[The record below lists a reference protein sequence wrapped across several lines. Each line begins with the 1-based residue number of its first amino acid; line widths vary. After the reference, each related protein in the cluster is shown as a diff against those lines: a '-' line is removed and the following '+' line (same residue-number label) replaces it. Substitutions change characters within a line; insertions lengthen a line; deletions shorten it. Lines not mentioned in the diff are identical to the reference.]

1 MTHNFS
7 ALPIYSENL
16 TKCFISDSRFISTTL
31 ITVFSSTNISPFDEY
46 SEIYRIVSAKTVL
59 SPGEESDVIRPSNLE
74 TINVKPTVNTDAVK
88 KQCCNS

>member
-1 MTHNFS
+1 MLSVTIDLYLLYDSFTFN
-7 ALPIYSENL
+7 
-16 TKCFISDSRFISTTL
+16 ISDFLLTFL
-31 ITVFSSTNISPFDEY
+31 PFTNC

-59 SPGEESDVIRPSNLE
+59 SPGDESDVIRPSNLE

>member
-1 MTHNFS
+1 MLSVTFDLYLLYDSFTFN
-7 ALPIYSENL
+7 
-16 TKCFISDSRFISTTL
+16 ISDFLLTFL
-31 ITVFSSTNISPFDEY
+31 PFNNC

-59 SPGEESDVIRPSNLE
+59 SPGDESDVIRPSNLE

>member
-1 MTHNFS
+1 MLSVTSFDLYLLNDSF
-7 ALPIYSENL
+7 NL
-16 TKCFISDSRFISTTL
+16 
-31 ITVFSSTNISPFDEY
+31 TVFSDFLLTFLLLTNC

-59 SPGEESDVIRPSNLE
+59 SPGDESDVIRPSNLE